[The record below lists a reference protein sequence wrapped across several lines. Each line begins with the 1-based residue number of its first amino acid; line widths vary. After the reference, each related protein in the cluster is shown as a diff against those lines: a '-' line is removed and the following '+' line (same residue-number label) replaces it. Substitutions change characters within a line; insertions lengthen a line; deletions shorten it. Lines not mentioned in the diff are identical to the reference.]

1 MATPSK
7 RVLRRRAVAPMAFGL
22 SLLLGASLLPQ
33 AAWAD
38 PAADIATVSARVDS
52 LEHEA
57 EQAAERWNDARLAA
71 TTAQRE
77 LDKVNA
83 LIKQREA
90 AVAAAQKTVGAIA
103 AATYQGGGLDSSL
116 QLLLA
121 DHPDRFLN
129 QASSLDAVA
138 RGQGEALVKAAAAKQ
153 QLANDRIAAEQQKK
167 VLDDAKAAATAEKSA
182 VDGKLAEAER
192 LLSSLKAEQRAALEA
207 QQRRASEAAAAAAAA
222 ASERVSRVSRSQRTA
237 AATSDSSSSSSS
249 SSSASVPVSGRA
261 SVAVQAALSRVG
273 KSYVYGATGPNSF
286 DCSGLTMWAWAKAG
300 VSLPHSSRAQY
311 SGGRK
316 ISKSELRP
324 GDLVFYYSP
333 ISHVGMYIGGGKIVH
348 AANPR
353 SGVNIAGLNSM
364 PYTGAVRP

>member
-1 MATPSK
+1 
-7 RVLRRRAVAPMAFGL
+7 VAPLAFGL

-138 RGQGEALVKAAAAKQ
+138 RGQGEALIKAAAAKQ
-153 QLANDRIAAEQQKK
+153 QLANDRIAAEQQKQA
-167 VLDDAKAAATAEKSA
+167 LDAAKASAAAEKSA
-182 VDGKLAEAER
+182 VDSKLAEAER

-207 QQRRASEAAAAAAAA
+207 QQRRAAAAAAAAA
-222 ASERVSRVSRSQRTA
+222 EAATERVTRVSRSERTA
-237 AATSDSSSSSSS
+237 SSKTSSSDSSA
-249 SSSASVPVSGRA
+249 SASVQVSGRA
-261 SVAVQAALSRVG
+261 SAAVQAALSRVG